1 MFFCGGNIFMKVLV
15 LMGGTSE
22 EREVSMRSGN
32 AVYDALKSAG
42 YAVERLILDQN
53 NLNQIEIIK
62 PDVVFIALHG
72 KFGEDGT
79 IQGYLELI
87 GIPYTGSGVTT
98 SAICMDKVISKKLF
112 AYEQIPTADFTVL
125 SKSEY
130 LKEREQIENKLL
142 QMIGLPVVVKPAT
155 QGSSIGT
162 VIVKNQMDLIPA
174 LEQAFAY
181 DREILIEKF
190 IEGTEVTVAVLGNNS
205 PRVLPVI
212 EITSENEFY
221 DYQSKYTQGMC
232 HHIIPAR
239 IDDNLTRQIEAI
251 CLRTYQVMGC
261 RGVARIDIMIDKA
274 GNTYVLEVNTIP
286 GMTEMS
292 LVPDAAKAAGI
303 SFEQLVDELI
313 KLAFQD

>member
-1 MFFCGGNIFMKVLV
+1 MKVLV
-15 LMGGTSE
+15 IMGGTSE
-22 EREVSMRSGN
+22 EREVSLRSGN
-32 AVYDALKSAG
+32 AVYDALKSLG
-42 YAVERLILDQN
+42 YSVEQLILNHD
-53 NLNQIEIIK
+53 NLNQIESIK

-79 IQGYLELI
+79 IQGHLQLM
-87 GIPYTGSGVTT
+87 GIPYTGSGVAT
-98 SAICMDKVISKKLF
+98 SAICMDKVISKKIF
-112 AYEQIPTADFTVL
+112 AYEQIPTADFLVL
-125 SKSEY
+125 QKHEY
-130 LKEREQIENKLL
+130 INDRDKIEDSILKR
-142 QMIGLPVVVKPAT
+142 MGLPMVVKPST

-162 VIVKNQMDLIPA
+162 VIVKSKMDLIPA

-212 EITSENEFY
+212 EITSENDFY
-221 DYQSKYTQGMC
+221 DYHSKYTQGMC

-239 IDDNLTRQIEAI
+239 IDDDLARQIEAI

-261 RGVARIDIMIDKA
+261 RGVARIDVMTDNK
-274 GNTYVLEVNTIP
+274 GNPFVLEVNTIP

-292 LVPDAAKAAGI
+292 LVPDAARAAGI

-313 KLAFQD
+313 KLALTD

>member
-1 MFFCGGNIFMKVLV
+1 MKVLV
-15 LMGGTSE
+15 IMGGTSE
-22 EREVSMRSGN
+22 EREVSLRSGN
-32 AVYDALKSAG
+32 AVYDALKLSG
-42 YAVERLILDQN
+42 YSVERLVLNHD

-62 PDVVFIALHG
+62 PDVAFIALHG

-79 IQGYLELI
+79 IQGYLELM
-87 GIPYTGSGVTT
+87 GIPYTGSGVAA

-112 AYEQIPTADFTVL
+112 AYEQIPTADFIVL
-125 SKSEY
+125 QRHEY
-130 LKEREQIENKLL
+130 VNNRDQIAEKLL
-142 QMIGLPVVVKPAT
+142 QMMGLPVVVKPAT

-190 IEGTEVTVAVLGNNS
+190 IEGTEVTVAVLGNSS
-205 PRVLPVI
+205 PRILPVI

-239 IDDNLTRQIEAI
+239 IEEGQIRQIEEI
-251 CLRTYQVMGC
+251 CLRTYQSMGC
-261 RGVARIDIMIDKA
+261 RGVVRIDIIIDKT
-274 GNTYVLEVNTIP
+274 GNPYVLEVNTIP

-292 LVPDAAKAAGI
+292 LVPDAAKAAGM

>member
-1 MFFCGGNIFMKVLV
+1 MKVLV
-15 LMGGTSE
+15 IMGGTSE
-22 EREVSMRSGN
+22 EREISLRSGS
-32 AVYDALKSAG
+32 AVYDALKSSG
-42 YAVERLILDQN
+42 HNVEQLILNHD
-53 NLNQIEIIK
+53 NLNRIEIIK

-79 IQGYLELI
+79 IQGYLELM
-87 GIPYTGSGVTT
+87 GVPYTGSGVAT

-112 AYEQIPTADFTVL
+112 AYEQIPTPDFIVL
-125 SKSEY
+125 QKLEY
-130 LKEREQIENKLL
+130 VNNREQIEDKLL
-142 QMIGLPVVVKPAT
+142 QMMGLPVVVKPST

-162 VIVKNQMDLIPA
+162 VMVRNQMDLIPA

-190 IEGTEVTVAVLGNNS
+190 IEGTEVTVAVLGNSS

-239 IDDNLTRQIEAI
+239 IDDNLTRQIEEI
-251 CLRTYQVMGC
+251 CLRTYQIMGC
-261 RGVARIDIMIDKA
+261 RGVARIDIMIDKT
-274 GNTYVLEVNTIP
+274 GNPYVLEVNTIP

-313 KLAFQD
+313 KLALQD

>member
-1 MFFCGGNIFMKVLV
+1 MKVLV
-15 LMGGTSE
+15 IMGGTSE
-22 EREVSMRSGN
+22 EREVSLRSGK
-32 AVYDALKSAG
+32 AVYDALKALG
-42 YAVERLILDQN
+42 YSVENLILNQN

-62 PDVVFIALHG
+62 PDVIFLALHG

-79 IQGYLELI
+79 IQGYLELL

-98 SAICMDKVISKKLF
+98 SAICMDKVISKKIF
-112 AYEQIPTADFTVL
+112 AYEQIPTADFIVL
-125 SKSEY
+125 QKHEY
-130 LKEREQIENKLL
+130 INERDKLESTIL
-142 QMIGLPVVVKPAT
+142 NCMGLPLVVKPST

-162 VIVKNQMDLIPA
+162 VIVKRKLDFIPA

-181 DREILIEKF
+181 DREILIERF
-190 IEGTEVTVAVLGNNS
+190 IEGIEVTVTVLGNNS

-239 IDDNLTRQIEAI
+239 IDDDQTRQVEAI
-251 CLRTYQVMGC
+251 TLRTYQVMGC
-261 RGVARIDIMIDKA
+261 RGLARIDIIIDKE
-274 GNTYVLEVNTIP
+274 GNPFVLEVNTIP
-286 GMTEMS
+286 GLTEMS
-292 LVPDAAKAAGI
+292 LVPDAARAAGI
-303 SFEQLVDELI
+303 SFEQLIDELL